1 MIELLTTICVVG
13 FLLSSGRRL
22 GLGNPFQL
30 YFAVWSS
37 VFIGYILSR
46 NAFLPMPGE
55 AVALLLLAKL
65 GSFVVLVATVA
76 TSKALVGGHGSS
88 QSHALE
94 VNESLVWI
102 TLLSVVLGLPLAY
115 VRAVQLAGADIF
127 TVLGYIQLRSALTDG
142 QQDFGLIS
150 YLSMP
155 SFVVSS
161 LCVTQY
167 ALHRRGFLRMILA
180 VTASLFFVYLST
192 GRTFVLLLL
201 VMVFAPLV
209 LLKKIRFKGVFVALS
224 VAILL
229 FLAVAT
235 MTSKGVSLEEDF
247 RSNVKS
253 FSDSLGGYTIAPVVA
268 FSGMSLEESTAPFGQ
283 SIFRFFF
290 AVFYSLGLTDS
301 PPISLVREY
310 AFVPG
315 PTNVYTVYE
324 VYWTDLSY
332 FGMLVPSV
340 FLVGHWLLY
349 RSASRGS
356 GISIFLCSA
365 SYYPL
370 IMHFFQDQYVSLI
383 SQWLQLVFWYWL
395 LLVAR
400 IPRFSC
406 SRFNSFR
413 ALT

>member
-13 FLLSSGRRL
+13 FLLSSGPWL

-37 VFIGYILSR
+37 VLIGYLLSR

-55 AVALLLLAKL
+55 SIALLLLAKL
-65 GSFVVLVATVA
+65 ASFVVLVVA
-76 TSKALVGGHGSS
+76 VTTSKALVVGYRSS
-88 QSHALE
+88 QSPNLK

-102 TLLSVVLGLPLAY
+102 ILLSVILSLPLAY
-115 VRAVQLAGADIF
+115 ERAVQLAGADVF

-142 QQDFGLIS
+142 QQDFGLLS

-155 SFVVSS
+155 SFVISS

-167 ALHRRGFLRMILA
+167 ALHRKGVLRMILA

-209 LLKKIRFKGVFVALS
+209 LLKKIRLKGVFLAIAL
-224 VAILL
+224 AISL

-235 MTSKGVSLEEDF
+235 MTSKGVSIEEDF

-253 FSDSLGGYTIAPVVA
+253 FSDSLGAYTIAPLVA
-268 FSGMSLEESTAPFGQ
+268 FSGLTLEESTASFGQ

-290 AVFYSLGLTDS
+290 ALFYSLGLTDS
-301 PPISLVREY
+301 PPISLVKEY

-324 VYWTDLSY
+324 VYWADLSY

-340 FLVGHWLLY
+340 FLVGHWMLY

-370 IMHFFQDQYVSLI
+370 IMQFFQDQYVSLI

-395 LLVAR
+395 LLVVR

-406 SRFNSFR
+406 SRFDTFR